1 MVRNLVNNMLEKIKT
16 ILSEYTDTNTITES
30 SMLEAD
36 LGLSSLDLAFII
48 GDFEDA
54 FNIEVADR
62 DIPKFACVKD
72 IIEYLEKHSS
82 P

>member
-1 MVRNLVNNMLEKIKT
+1 MIDKGRNKMFEKIKS
-16 ILSEYTDTNTITES
+16 ILSEYTEVDSITES

-72 IIEYLEKHSS
+72 IIEYLEKH
-82 P
+82 

>member
-62 DIPKFACVKD
+62 DIQKFACDKD